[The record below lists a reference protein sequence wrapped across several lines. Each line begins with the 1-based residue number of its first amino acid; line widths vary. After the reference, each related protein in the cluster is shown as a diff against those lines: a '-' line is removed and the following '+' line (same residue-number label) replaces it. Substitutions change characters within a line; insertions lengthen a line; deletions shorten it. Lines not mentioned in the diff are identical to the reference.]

1 MHEEI
6 GLTFAS
12 SLRSFLRQDPDI
24 IMVGEIRDFETAEIA
39 VKAALTGHLVLSTL
53 HTNDAPQTINR
64 LLNMGVEP
72 FLVASS
78 VNIIVAQ
85 RLSRR
90 ICSNCKVEIEPPP
103 EALRDLGVKMEEIG
117 TFPVYEG
124 TGCHTCSNTG
134 FKGRVALYEVM
145 PITDEIKE
153 LVLAGA
159 SAMELK
165 REAIRLGMD
174 TLRMAGVNK
183 LKEGVTTINEIARTT
198 MAD

>member
-1 MHEEI
+1 
-6 GLTFAS
+6 
-12 SLRSFLRQDPDI
+12 
-24 IMVGEIRDFETAEIA
+24 
-39 VKAALTGHLVLSTL
+39 
-53 HTNDAPQTINR
+53 
-64 LLNMGVEP
+64 MGIEP

-78 VNIIVAQ
+78 VNAVIAQ
-85 RLSRR
+85 RLARK
-90 ICSNCKVEIEPPP
+90 ICPSCKEEIDPPA

-117 TFPVYEG
+117 TFRVYEG
-124 TGCHTCSNTG
+124 TGCPACSNTG
-134 FKGRVALYEVM
+134 FKGRIALYEVM

-159 SAMELK
+159 SAMEIK

-183 LKEGVTTINEIARTT
+183 LKEGITTINEVARST